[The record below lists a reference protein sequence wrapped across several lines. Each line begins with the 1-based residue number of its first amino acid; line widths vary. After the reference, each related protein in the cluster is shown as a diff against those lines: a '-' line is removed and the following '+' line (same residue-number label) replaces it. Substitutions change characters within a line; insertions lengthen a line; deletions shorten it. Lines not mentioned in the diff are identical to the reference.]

1 VSLVVLKCVFFFS
14 KRFVTLK
21 VKWRN
26 SARRIFSALP
36 FISGTPDT
44 SQLSTV
50 SGNGVTDTL
59 ESNTILIYSDEF
71 IHTEFRQ
78 QAKMIKWLI
87 KSNGEGNGG
96 AVNKVNL
103 KDEVAVEVWSKS
115 KSKIFF
121 ANSKLY

>member
-1 VSLVVLKCVFFFS
+1 MLFFLS

-50 SGNGVTDTL
+50 SGNGVNLNDTL
-59 ESNTILIYSDEF
+59 ESSTILIYSNE
-71 IHTEFRQ
+71 HMSLYTQ
-78 QAKMIKWLI
+78 GLGSTPKLL
-87 KSNGEGNGG
+87 NGRLKVIEGSSG

-103 KDEVAVEVWSKS
+103 KGAVAEEVGSKS
-115 KSKIFF
+115 YSKIFF
-121 ANSKLY
+121 ANAKLY